1 MKQWYAAHTKP
12 NCERQ
17 VAALMQQQGFD
28 TFLPH
33 LSVPDSKNR
42 LSWKP
47 FFPTYLF
54 VKADFDEVG
63 ASDLRWTP
71 GLKYLVAF
79 GDQLPV
85 PVPDVTIEYLRH
97 GLSTM
102 ESVGGWEATT
112 FAPGQRVRI
121 TQGPLRNMSA
131 LFERTLTPHGRV
143 HILLTY
149 LDQVR
154 RIQIDGADLERVESV
169 PPISGRRRR
178 TRGKG
183 RSICYTSG

>member
-17 VAALMQQQGFD
+17 VAAIMQQQGFD

-33 LSVPDSKNR
+33 LPVSGNKNK

-54 VKADFDEVG
+54 VKADFDDVG

-85 PVPDVTIEYLRH
+85 PVPDITIEHLRH
-97 GLSTM
+97 ELSTM
-102 ESVGGWEATT
+102 EAVGEWETYT
-112 FAPGQRVRI
+112 FEPGQKVRI
-121 TQGPLRNMSA
+121 TQGPLRDMSA

-143 HILLTY
+143 QVLLTY

-154 RIQIDGADLERVESV
+154 RIQIDGADLERVDAV
-169 PPISGRRRR
+169 PLKSDRRRR

-183 RSICYTSG
+183 RSICYTNG

>member
-17 VAALMQQQGFD
+17 VAAIMQQLGFD

-33 LSVPDSKNR
+33 LSVPDNKNK

-71 GLKYLVAF
+71 GLKYLVTF
-79 GDQLPV
+79 DDQSPV
-85 PVPDVTIEYLRH
+85 PVPDVTIEHLRQE
-97 GLSTM
+97 LSAM
-102 ESVGGWEATT
+102 ESVGGWEATI
-112 FAPGQRVRI
+112 FEPGQKVRI

-143 HILLTY
+143 QILLTY

-154 RIQIDGADLERVESV
+154 RIQIDGVDLERVETVS
-169 PPISGRRRR
+169 PKSDKRRR

>member
-17 VAALMQQQGFD
+17 VAAIMQQQGFD

-33 LSVPDSKNR
+33 LAVPDNKNK

-63 ASDLRWTP
+63 ASALRWTP
-71 GLKYLVAF
+71 GLKHLVAF
-79 GDQLPV
+79 GDQSPV
-85 PVPDVTIEYLRH
+85 PVPDVTIEHLRRE
-97 GLSTM
+97 LSTI

-112 FAPGQRVRI
+112 FEPGEKVRI

-143 HILLTY
+143 QVLLTY

-154 RIQIDGADLERVESV
+154 RVQINGADLERIEST
-169 PPISGRRRR
+169 PLKSDKRRR